1 MEDEVEDGEIRSPA
15 TPASSPEKEDRP
27 SSGDQDV
34 PRVETQ
40 KVSVHEKSPSFEK
53 ADNERLLHDERGGL
67 HGESTYPREYYHNNE
82 RNKVLAA
89 EKVTGGPNLQ
99 EERGCNF
106 VDQIN
111 QFGPTPISG
120 LGKRSRDV
128 RSPPSSGSMQG
139 PPNRAFAQDPPAAN
153 PRFDLN
159 RPSYTSDSLNDES
172 PGF

>member
-40 KVSVHEKSPSFEK
+40 KVPVHEKSPSFEK
-53 ADNERLLHDERGGL
+53 ADNERLLYDERGGL